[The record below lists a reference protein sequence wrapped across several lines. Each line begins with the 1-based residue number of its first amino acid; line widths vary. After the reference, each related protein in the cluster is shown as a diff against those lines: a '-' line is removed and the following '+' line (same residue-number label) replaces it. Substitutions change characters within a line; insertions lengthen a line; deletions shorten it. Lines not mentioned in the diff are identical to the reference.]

1 MKKSKVLINLILII
15 FVIGA
20 FSQSLA
26 TEGTN
31 EVVPEPPQTEEVAPP
46 ETEIPDNNEGGNN
59 EIENTTPN
67 PAPDNT
73 TPPNT
78 EM

>member
-15 FVIGA
+15 LVIGA

-31 EVVPEPPQTEEVAPP
+31 EVVPEPPQSEEVAPP
-46 ETEIPDNNEGGNN
+46 QNETPEITKE
-59 EIENTTPN
+59 EITK
-67 PAPDNT
+67 
-73 TPPNT
+73 
-78 EM
+78 